1 MSNVSLR
8 TRRDPFTEWENL
20 VRTLM
25 RPATVTPSARP
36 AAFTPAAE
44 ITYDGDDAVVRIEIP
59 GVDADNDVSVEVDGR
74 NLTVRGE
81 RRDEHTREKGTRTLR
96 EMRYGSFRRTFRL
109 PERIDA
115 EAITATHDNGVLAIR
130 VPGALG
136 STPSRRIPIT
146 AKPAAT
152 AAPEAAVTSDEV
164 KADEVKADEVNAD
177 VVEEDGVKADE
188 A

>member
-8 TRRDPFTEWENL
+8 TRRDPFTEWDNL
-20 VRTLM
+20 VRALM
-25 RPATVTPSARP
+25 RPATVTHSVRP
-36 AAFTPAAE
+36 AVFAPAAE
-44 ITYDGDDAVVRIEIP
+44 ITYDGNDAVVRIEIP

-115 EAITATHDNGVLAIR
+115 EAITATHDNGVLTVR

-146 AKPAAT
+146 AKPAEAP
-152 AAPEAAVTSDEV
+152 APEPEA
-164 KADEVKADEVNAD
+164 K
-177 VVEEDGVKADE
+177 EDGVKEDE